1 MTYDHL
7 LAQGERLIEIL
18 EPKPEAENDDTE
30 TESGWWSNDSG
41 WWPNDD
47 IPF

>member
-18 EPKPEAENDDTE
+18 EPKPEGETDYSE
-30 TESGWWSNDSG
+30 TEADL
-41 WWPNDD
+41 WPGDD